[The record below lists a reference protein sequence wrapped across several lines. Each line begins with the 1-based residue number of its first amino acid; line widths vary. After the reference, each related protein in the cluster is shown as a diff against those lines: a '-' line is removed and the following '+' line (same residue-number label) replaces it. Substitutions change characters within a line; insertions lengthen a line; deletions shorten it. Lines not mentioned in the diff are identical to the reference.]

1 MSLQTVYIM
10 NWENFISVQYFAIIE
25 RGLCKEELLKL
36 FWAIIVIIVACY
48 FHVILCSIIYA
59 SYQENWYEA
68 NVVAIDYTR
77 SGAR

>member
-10 NWENFISVQYFAIIE
+10 NRENFISVQYFAIIE

-36 FWAIIVIIVACY
+36 FWVMIVACY

-77 SGAR
+77 SSAR

>member
-36 FWAIIVIIVACY
+36 F
-48 FHVILCSIIYA
+48 
-59 SYQENWYEA
+59 
-68 NVVAIDYTR
+68 
-77 SGAR
+77 